1 LRDREDRAADV
12 GQRALHLAVLL
23 EDAESDDLRGEPLAV
38 LGTIVR
44 ANSQQDD
51 DTGFDLGDALV
62 TDVDGRRAN
71 ALYDRAR

>member
-1 LRDREDRAADV
+1 
-12 GQRALHLAVLL
+12 LHLAVLL
-23 EDAESDDLRGEPLAV
+23 EDAESHDLRGEPLPV

-44 ANSQQDD
+44 ADPQQDD
-51 DTGFDLGDALV
+51 DTGFDLGDAVV